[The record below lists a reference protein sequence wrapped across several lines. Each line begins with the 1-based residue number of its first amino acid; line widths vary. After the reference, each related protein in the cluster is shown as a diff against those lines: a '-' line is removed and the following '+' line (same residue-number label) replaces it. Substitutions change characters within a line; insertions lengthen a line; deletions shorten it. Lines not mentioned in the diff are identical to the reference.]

1 MDEDLWGLHR
11 DGYLVCFGRVTLD
24 EVEARLPDYAYTWYE
39 SELRVFMMHAER
51 RLGEID
57 DV

>member
-1 MDEDLWGLHR
+1 MDDVLWGLHR
-11 DGYLVCFGRVTLD
+11 DGYLVCFGTVTLD
-24 EVEARLPDYAYTWYE
+24 EVEARLPAFAYTWYE
-39 SELRVFMMHAER
+39 KELRMFLTHAER